1 MAKEKCVVFDCNFL
15 NNARGMC
22 KTHYGQ
28 WLRENKDALLR
39 PAPMVVG
46 DLSKEELEDY
56 WQFVKKE
63 LRLV

>member
-1 MAKEKCVVFDCNFL
+1 MAKDKCIVFDCEFM

-28 WLRENKDALLR
+28 WLRENKGVVLN
-39 PAPMVVG
+39 APHMVVAEMS
-46 DLSKEELEDY
+46 DEEKEQY
-56 WQFVKKE
+56 WQWVKKE

>member
-28 WLRENKDALLR
+28 WLRENKSTVSNVPRWVFA
-39 PAPMVVG
+39 
-46 DLSKEELEDY
+46 ELTNAEKEDY
-56 WQFVKKE
+56 WQWVKKE
-63 LRLV
+63 LRLA